1 MNFYISMV
9 LLIILLYQK
18 FKPVT
23 DNYGIRKGQQQ
34 SSIRVKFPAF
44 PCTFSVFEGH
54 INFYISSLIEVEKYN
69 GKIAIDIIDSTLLS
83 CDVHVVMANLS
94 DSKPYNR
101 IVVQQVLDYREV
113 ANAVIIPS

>member
-1 MNFYISMV
+1 MV

-18 FKPVT
+18 FKHVT

-54 INFYISSLIEVEKYN
+54 IDFYISSLIEVEKYN
-69 GKIAIDIIDSTLLS
+69 GKIAIDIDSTLLS
-83 CDVHVVMANLS
+83 CGDHVLMANLS